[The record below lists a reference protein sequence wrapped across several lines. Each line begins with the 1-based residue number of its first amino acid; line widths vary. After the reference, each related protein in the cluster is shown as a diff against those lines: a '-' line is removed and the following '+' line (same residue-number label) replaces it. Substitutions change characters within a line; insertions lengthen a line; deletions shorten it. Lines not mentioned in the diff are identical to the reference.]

1 MKALYTLLL
10 LLFISQY
17 KSESC
22 DSQTAPTTVKDCKE
36 RDAGKKKHKCCKMDY
51 KFKDGTEKTY
61 CQALTKKEY
70 EGIIEYLRN
79 DVINNGGEEKV
90 ENANIDCSSGYVVV
104 SILSLILLF
113 I

>member
-10 LLFISQY
+10 ILLISQY

-36 RDAGKKKHKCCKMDY
+36 RDAGKKKHKCCKMNY
-51 KFKDGTEKTY
+51 LFTNGTDRTY
-61 CQALTKKEY
+61 CQPLIKDEY
-70 EGIIEYLRN
+70 EKIIEYLRN